1 MSSDNI
7 PGTRARRRWPRVLL
21 GILILLVVAGVA
33 AFELYRPA
41 PRALRSGGEPMQA
54 IVYHEYGPPQVLRLE
69 VIDRPVPK
77 DNQVLLEVHASSVNP
92 LDWHYMRG
100 DPYVIRLDEGL
111 HQPEDP
117 QLGTDVAG
125 VVVGVGRSVTR
136 FKLGDEVYG
145 VAAGAFAEYARASE
159 KRIALKPAA
168 LTFEQAAA
176 MPIAAIT
183 ALQALRDTG
192 KIKVGQKVLING
204 ASGGVGTFAV
214 QIAKS
219 YGADV
224 TAVCSTRNVE
234 LVRFL
239 GADHV
244 IDYSKEDFTR
254 GDARYEVIL
263 DTVGNRSLSDL
274 RRVLTP
280 KGIYIGIG
288 GGSPA
293 DGGLIGPLK
302 GMLKE
307 LVVAPFVSQDLTTM
321 MAEITSAD
329 LAVLNGLVEAKKLT
343 PVIDRTYPLKDVP
356 EAVRYLELGHA
367 RGKVSIS
374 VAAKQAQPAM
384 Q

>member
-1 MSSDNI
+1 MSSDNV
-7 PGTRARRRWPRVLL
+7 PGARARRRWPRVLL
-21 GILILLVVAGVA
+21 GILMLLVVAGVA

-77 DNQVLLEVHASSVNP
+77 DNQVLLEVRASSVNP

-125 VVVGVGRSVTR
+125 VVVAVGRSVTR

-145 VAAGAFAEYARASE
+145 VGAGAFAQYARASE

-192 KIKVGQKVLING
+192 KIKLGQKVLING

-219 YGADV
+219 YGAD
-224 TAVCSTRNVE
+224 
-234 LVRFL
+234 
-239 GADHV
+239 D
-244 IDYSKEDFTR
+244 
-254 GDARYEVIL
+254 
-263 DTVGNRSLSDL
+263 
-274 RRVLTP
+274 
-280 KGIYIGIG
+280 
-288 GGSPA
+288 SPA
-293 DGGLIGPLK
+293 
-302 GMLKE
+302 
-307 LVVAPFVSQDLTTM
+307 
-321 MAEITSAD
+321 
-329 LAVLNGLVEAKKLT
+329 
-343 PVIDRTYPLKDVP
+343 
-356 EAVRYLELGHA
+356 
-367 RGKVSIS
+367 
-374 VAAKQAQPAM
+374 
-384 Q
+384 